1 MSRKSQSR
9 KAAKVSTNLVLIVA
23 GLLLFGVGR
32 FVMTGEAYKPPIL
45 EGIDLHLGE
54 TVTSIGIFL
63 FLWGLISG
71 IFTKPLADAI
81 NQRTT
86 NLEQTFAEA
95 QDLREQMDRT
105 REEYEARLK
114 QTEEDARTR
123 IQNEVKKAQELRTQI
138 QAEANAK
145 AEEMLRKA
153 REEIE
158 AERDKVMTQVRVHV
172 ANLSLLATE
181 RILGENMDNERNRR
195 LVEEF
200 IDKVE
205 VPNR

>member
-1 MSRKSQSR
+1 MQQM
-9 KAAKVSTNLVLIVA
+9 KADYEKKLV
-23 GLLLFGVGR
+23 
-32 FVMTGEAYKPPIL
+32 
-45 EGIDLHLGE
+45 
-54 TVTSIGIFL
+54 
-63 FLWGLISG
+63 
-71 IFTKPLADAI
+71 
-81 NQRTT
+81 
-86 NLEQTFAEA
+86 
-95 QDLREQMDRT
+95 
-105 REEYEARLK
+105 

-145 AEEMLRKA
+145 AEDMLRKA

>member
-1 MSRKSQSR
+1 MSKQNASFFGSYW
-9 KAAKVSTNLVLIVA
+9 AKLIVGAILMVA
-23 GLLLFGVGR
+23 GMWASLNHVLAFEFIEKLGL
-32 FVMTGEAYKPPIL
+32 P
-45 EGIDLHLGE
+45 IDLGKTVAVIGVFIILFPVLDFFYFRPLKESINERTSTLEE
-54 TVTSIGIFL
+54 TFS
-63 FLWGLISG
+63 
-71 IFTKPLADAI
+71 
-81 NQRTT
+81 Q
-86 NLEQTFAEA
+86 AES
-95 QDLREQMDRT
+95 LRSEMEQMKSG
-105 REEYEARLK
+105 YEARLR
-114 QTEEDARTR
+114 QTEEDARSR
-123 IQNEVKKAQELRTQI
+123 IQTEVKKAQDLRTQI

-158 AERDKVMTQVRVHV
+158 AERSRVMNDVRVHV

-205 VPNR
+205 VPRS

>member
-1 MSRKSQSR
+1 MSNSTPKKQPYWFNLLIGLALMLFGMYGSTQHWAQPAFLHELGLPIDVF
-9 KAAKVSTNLVLIVA
+9 KTVSVIGVFLIVFP
-23 GLLLFGVGR
+23 LLNVF
-32 FVMTGEAYKPPIL
+32 Y
-45 EGIDLHLGE
+45 
-54 TVTSIGIFL
+54 
-63 FLWGLISG
+63 
-71 IFTKPLADAI
+71 FTPLAESI
-81 NQRTT
+81 ETRTKS
-86 NLEQTFAEA
+86 LEDTFSEAES
-95 QDLREQMDRT
+95 LREEMRQMKT
-105 REEYEARLK
+105 SYEGQLK

-145 AEEMLRKA
+145 ADEMLRKA

-158 AERDKVMTQVRVHV
+158 TERARVMNDVRVHV

-181 RILGENMDNERNRR
+181 RILGENVDNDRNRK

-205 VPNR
+205 VKS

>member
-1 MSRKSQSR
+1 MTQ
-9 KAAKVSTNLVLIVA
+9 IVMILA
-23 GLLLFGVGR
+23 GIILFFVGR
-32 FVMTGEAYKPPIL
+32 FAMTGPAFQPHIL

-54 TVTSIGIFL
+54 TVTSIGVFL
-63 FLWGLISG
+63 FMIGLIG
-71 IFTKPLADAI
+71 GLFTKPLAQAI
-81 NQRTT
+81 EERTST
-86 NLEQTFAEA
+86 LERTFSEAEKLKA
-95 QDLREQMDRT
+95 DMDT
-105 REEYEARLK
+105 MKVEYEQKLR
-114 QTEEDARTR
+114 QTEEDARTQ

-145 AEEMLRKA
+145 AEDMLRKA

-158 AERDKVMTQVRVHV
+158 AERDRVMNDVRVHV

-181 RILGENMDNERNRR
+181 RILSENVDNDRNRK

-205 VPNR
+205 VKG